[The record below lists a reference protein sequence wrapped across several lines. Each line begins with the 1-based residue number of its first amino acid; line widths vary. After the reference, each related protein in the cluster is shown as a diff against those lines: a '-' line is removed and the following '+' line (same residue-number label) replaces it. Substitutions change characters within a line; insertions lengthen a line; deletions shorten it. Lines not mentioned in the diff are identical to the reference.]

1 MEATSIAAPANSAL
15 PTELQSAQAQQ
26 ATVEQQLFD
35 YLLDNSMSSAAVL
48 TDPSALIGSAMESL
62 EGLAT
67 QAQKAFDAANAS
79 SFGRPETA
87 AEAGTSAAV
96 NLDAA
101 NAGATSPESMA
112 QMLDRAISVMWA
124 TANVSIATN
133 SLSAATGS
141 ASTLLK
147 QQ

>member
-1 MEATSIAAPANSAL
+1 MEATSIAAPANSML
-15 PTELQSAQAQQ
+15 PTEAQSAQAQQ
-26 ATVEQQLFD
+26 VTIEQQLFE
-35 YLLDNSMSSAAVL
+35 YLLDGSAGGAAKL

-62 EGLAT
+62 EGLAA
-67 QAQKAFDAANAS
+67 QAQKAFEAANAATTQPGGAPQGELVS
-79 SFGRPETA
+79 PDGGNTGMTTEET
-87 AEAGTSAAV
+87 
-96 NLDAA
+96 
-101 NAGATSPESMA
+101 MA
-112 QMLDRAISVMWA
+112 QTLDRAISVMWA